1 MTVYENGNAAL
12 AHKKS
17 AVSVFFKYLYRDGLV
32 EKNIT
37 DGFDP
42 IRLPKP
48 GERVIKALADDVEYE
63 LEQIGVHD
71 GHIEGRATGWV
82 LLDYGAVLVHVF
94 DKESRAYYNLER
106 LWTDANLVDISDI
119 IKD

>member
-1 MTVYENGNAAL
+1 MTPKELAL
-12 AHKKS
+12 KTAEILDNKTAEDIK
-17 AVSVFFKYLYRDGLV
+17 
-32 EKNIT
+32 
-37 DGFDP
+37 
-42 IRLPKP
+42 
-48 GERVIKALADDVEYE
+48 VIEVTEQTIVADYFVLATGTSSTHVKALADDVEYE

-106 LWTDANLVDISDI
+106 LWTDANLVDLSGIL
-119 IKD
+119 KD

>member
-1 MTVYENGNAAL
+1 MTPKELALKAAQILDNKKAEDITVIEVTEQTIVADYFVLANGTSST
-12 AHKKS
+12 H
-17 AVSVFFKYLYRDGLV
+17 V
-32 EKNIT
+32 
-37 DGFDP
+37 
-42 IRLPKP
+42 
-48 GERVIKALADDVEYE
+48 KALADDVEYE

-94 DKESRAYYNLER
+94 DRESRAYYNLER

-119 IKD
+119 LKD

>member
-1 MTVYENGNAAL
+1 MTSKELAIKAAEILDKKKAEDIKVIEVTEQTIVADYFVLANGTSST
-12 AHKKS
+12 H
-17 AVSVFFKYLYRDGLV
+17 V
-32 EKNIT
+32 
-37 DGFDP
+37 
-42 IRLPKP
+42 
-48 GERVIKALADDVEYE
+48 KALADDVEYE

-94 DKESRAYYNLER
+94 DRESRAYYNLER

-119 IKD
+119 IQD